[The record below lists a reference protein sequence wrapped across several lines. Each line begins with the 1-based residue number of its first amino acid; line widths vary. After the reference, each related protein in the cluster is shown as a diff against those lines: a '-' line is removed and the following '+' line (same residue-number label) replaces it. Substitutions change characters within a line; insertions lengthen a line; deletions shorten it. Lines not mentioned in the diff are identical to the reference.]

1 MSLSKI
7 TLNCLFFGD
16 EEPFSVETSTSTAFI
31 NLKESIQ
38 AKVPYT
44 LKGIN
49 PHRLRL
55 FKKVMLS
62 KERGS
67 LLESELK
74 TEDLLDPL
82 DEVGEHFDAATS
94 AKHIHIVI
102 KVSSK

>member
-1 MSLSKI
+1 
-7 TLNCLFFGD
+7 
-16 EEPFSVETSTSTAFI
+16 
-31 NLKESIQ
+31 
-38 AKVPYT
+38 
-44 LKGIN
+44 
-49 PHRLRL
+49 
-55 FKKVMLS
+55 MLS